1 MSRTRQFLTS
11 IAIVIMVGG
20 LACSNSN
27 TSESEQIQSVL
38 EKAGDNRPELEKVI
52 AHYEE
57 VGDQQKLDA
66 ALYLI
71 GNMEEHCYV
80 TYRMFDTSG
89 VDVDFNVLD
98 YPDYDSLISYINSVE
113 KERGELDY
121 ERKEK
126 ILDIETIKAD
136 YLIGMID
143 NAFLAWQEKP
153 WAKNYSFDVFLKYIL
168 PYRGSNEP
176 LDEWRTYFLDLYKDL
191 PAKMKSPEDPI
202 EAAALINDD
211 LKSWFKF
218 DARYYLHPTDQG
230 LPEMMDTKM
239 GRCEDITNLT
249 IYALRAN
256 GLPITSDYTPYW
268 ANTGNNHAWN
278 AIVQPDGKVIPF
290 MGAEANPG
298 EYKLYHQAA
307 KVYRKSFGLNPEN
320 LIFQE
325 RKQEAIPGWLRGKT
339 YLDVTEDY
347 VDTTSVTYTFESA
360 IPDSVDI
367 AYLCVFNS
375 GAWKPIDW
383 ARIENGSATFKKIG
397 CGIACLIGLYINEEI
412 EPYSDPILLG
422 DDGALTFLT
431 ADTNSTRDIQLV
443 STTKRTQIKSAEN
456 IAETSLKQDTKYK
469 LSYYDHGW
477 VTLDEKVSTDKPL
490 EFDAVPA
497 NCLFWL
503 VADESDKE
511 ERIFTIDKEG
521 QQNWW

>member
-1 MSRTRQFLTS
+1 MYRSRLILVSLT
-11 IAIVIMVGG
+11 IVV
-20 LACSNSN
+20 LLSSQAFTQNY
-27 TSESEQIQSVL
+27 TPESEEVQTVL
-38 EKAGDNRPELEKVI
+38 EKAEDNRPELEKVI
-52 AHYEE
+52 AHYQEL
-57 VGDQQKLDA
+57 GDQQKLDA

-71 GNMEEHCYV
+71 ANMEEHCYV
-80 TYRMFDTSG
+80 TYRMFDSFG
-89 VDVDFNVLD
+89 NDVNFNVLD
-98 YPDYDSLISYINSVE
+98 YPDYDSLISFINVIE
-113 KERGELDY
+113 KEQGELDY
-121 ERKEK
+121 EWKDK
-126 ILDIETIKAD
+126 ILDIKTITAD
-136 YLIGMID
+136 FLISQID
-143 NAFLAWQEKP
+143 NAFLAWREKP

-176 LDEWRTYFLDLYKDL
+176 LDEWRTAFLEKYKDL
-191 PAKMKSPEDPI
+191 ASQMKSPDDPI

-211 LKSWFKF
+211 LKTWFKF

-230 LPEMMDTKM
+230 LSEMMETKM

-307 KVYRKSFGLNPEN
+307 KVYRKSFAQNRAN

-325 RKQEAIPGWLRGKT
+325 NKQEEIPGWLKGKS

-347 VDTTSVTYTFESA
+347 VDTATVVYQFESE

-383 ARIENGSATFKKIG
+383 ARIENGKATFTKIG
-397 CGIACLIGLYINEEI
+397 RGIACMIGLYINKEI
-412 EPYSDPILLG
+412 EAYSPPMLIV
-422 DDGALTFLT
+422 DDGGVTYLSV
-431 ADTNSTRDIQLV
+431 DTTVTRNIKLV

-456 IAETSLKQDTKYK
+456 IAETALKQSTNYK

-477 VTLDEKVSTDKPL
+477 VTLAEKVSTEKPL
-490 EFDAVPA
+490 EFDSVPT

-503 VADESDKE
+503 VADESDNE
-511 ERIFTIDKEG
+511 ERIFTVDEEG
-521 QQNWW
+521 GQVWW

>member
-1 MSRTRQFLTS
+1 MYRIRLIFASLLIIAVFATS
-11 IAIVIMVGG
+11 APTQMYT
-20 LACSNSN
+20 L
-27 TSESEQIQSVL
+27 ESDQVQEVL
-38 EKAGDNRPELEKVI
+38 EKAGDNRQELKKVI
-52 AHYEE
+52 KHYQAE
-57 VGDQQKLDA
+57 GDQQKLDA

-80 TYRMFDTSG
+80 TYRMFDTAG
-89 VDVDFNVLD
+89 ADVEFNVLD
-98 YPDYDSLISYINSVE
+98 YPDYDSLISFINVIE

-121 ERKEK
+121 ERKDK
-126 ILDIETIKAD
+126 VLDIETITAD
-136 YLIGMID
+136 YLISQID
-143 NAFLAWQEKP
+143 NAFLAWREKP

-176 LDEWRTYFLDLYKDL
+176 LDEWRTFFLKKYADL
-191 PAKMKSPEDPI
+191 PSQMKDATDPI

-211 LKSWFKF
+211 LKGWFKF

-230 LPEMMDTKM
+230 LPEMMETKM

-307 KVYRKSFGLNPEN
+307 KVYRKSFGLNPDN

-325 RKQEAIPGWLRGKT
+325 NKQEAIPGWLKGKS

-347 VDTTSVTYTFESA
+347 VDTITVDYTFEQDV
-360 IPDSVDI
+360 PDSIDI

-383 ARIENGSATFKKIG
+383 ARIENGKASFKKIG
-397 CGIACLIGLYINEEI
+397 RGIAVMIGLYLNEEI
-412 EPYSDPILLG
+412 EPYSAPMLIG
-422 DDGALTFLT
+422 DDGSVTYLK
-431 ADTNSTRDIQLV
+431 ADSNATRNINLV

-456 IAETSLKQDTKYK
+456 IAETSLKQNVNYK

-477 VTLDEKVSTDKPL
+477 VELDQKVSSDKPL
-490 EFDAVPA
+490 EFDKVPS

-503 VADESDKE
+503 VADDSDKE
-511 ERIFTIDKEG
+511 ERIFTVDEDGKQI
-521 QQNWW
+521 WW